1 MSSDTYLIKGDR
13 VRKLKRFPKAA
24 TTLIGLVHGG
34 SRKQEV
40 INGRQYVERKVCLSC
55 SITLHAINQ
64 NRALILQLR
73 ILRSNVITFLDDVTL
88 LLSDKS
94 ACELCKNSKIR
105 DCYVRRF
112 DGVLQHAGIKDEVAI
127 VTLVESKILTRSSQK
142 FRIRMLADKRKYHH
156 QKIFVDFFDKSTG
169 KAIHTV
175 ELKSDG
181 SSLLNN
187 ITSGEVQA
195 LGESMNVTAF
205 SFNFKKMGKVLNI
218 ITDFGVEVTITAYS
232 YDSAG
237 SPWGFAVMIRVPY
250 KEYFD
255 KVKGICGNINYDNN
269 CEENG
274 VNVTSTTEIQTLPTT
289 QTGETHIT
297 NLITQR

>member
-1 MSSDTYLIKGDR
+1 M
-13 VRKLKRFPKAA
+13 
-24 TTLIGLVHGG
+24 
-34 SRKQEV
+34 
-40 INGRQYVERKVCLSC
+40 
-55 SITLHAINQ
+55 
-64 NRALILQLR
+64 
-73 ILRSNVITFLDDVTL
+73 
-88 LLSDKS
+88 LSDKS
-94 ACELCKNSKIR
+94 ACELCKNSKVR
-105 DCYVRRF
+105 DCHVRRF

-142 FRIRMLADKRKYHH
+142 FRIRMLVDKRKYHH

-169 KAIHTV
+169 KEIYTV

-187 ITSGEVQA
+187 ITNGEVQA
-195 LGESMNVTAF
+195 LGENMNVTGF

-255 KVKGICGNINYDNN
+255 TVQGICGNIIYDNN

-274 VNVTSTTEIQTLPTT
+274 VNDTSTTEIQTLPTT
-289 QTGETHIT
+289 QTGETYIT
-297 NLITQR
+297 NLITQICRFENRNT